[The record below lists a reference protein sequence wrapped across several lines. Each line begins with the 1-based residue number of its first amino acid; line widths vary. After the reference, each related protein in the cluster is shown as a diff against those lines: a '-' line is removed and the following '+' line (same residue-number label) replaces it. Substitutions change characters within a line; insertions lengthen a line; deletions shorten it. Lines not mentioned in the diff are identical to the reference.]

1 MKKRIFTIFLVLL
14 IAVTNMTVCYADTA
28 SNKVDNLFNG
38 IGIDNWD
45 STLDNDD
52 SGAHGTF
59 DTGMGDESESV
70 SGIRKLILDI
80 FSFIPKLIVVVL
92 TKVVMF
98 VFPSMD
104 DIIFNEG
111 STWGKVFLLS
121 PYFESNGGGFAG
133 NMQKLVSVIY
143 QIFRYIALIGFVIA
157 IAAIAVKMI
166 MSSIGKQ
173 KQQYKEALKN
183 WVIGLVLLVVG
194 HWIMIYAIYISE
206 WLVDIIIEL
215 KNNIFETTW
224 FTTDIHVTS
233 LTDLFID
240 ALGTSG
246 AYTMLLLG
254 IWAIMAIIAIIMF
267 VVMNMKIV
275 KVYLERVIVVGVLI
289 MIFPLVTVFYAF
301 EKSGIKRGQTF
312 ETWLRTF
319 MDQVFIQ
326 PVHALTLVGVM
337 VALSAMSS
345 GGMAITKIPLVGAI
359 MVLMVLN
366 TMFTIENV
374 IKRVFAVN
382 GAAMGAPANVG
393 EMVKTAGKI
402 GTGITRNGLQVGRGV
417 YGQLRRDGKTKGQAF
432 RGAMKSGLRSAGK
445 FAVGGKSG
453 QRHLAA
459 VFGAAGISGVEQFF
473 DNERLSQKE
482 QRDATRNLRQ
492 AAATENING
501 KASLKLRKDTKNIE
515 RMMDPAVIAV
525 SRAEFGISNKML
537 DKVLLD
543 GKGSESEQLQ
553 VRAYLQS
560 LAEPSTDVGSL
571 VKRDNDGKFEDNGFN
586 YYVASNDDMVKRD
599 LGMVGK
605 LSAGSKPSERVIN
618 ARKAN
623 DLKHP
628 EEAATNKVALGLD
641 DAKIASVEN
650 GTADEQTTLAYE
662 LYIKKSENPAIDI
675 ATCYTTDTSGKPVL
689 NGNMVHNIDMS
700 ESKVKD
706 NLKKARAVKRG
717 SKVDD
722 SVVTTR
728 IVYEATHA
736 KEANKIRN
744 DCPLCDE
751 AIVAIE
757 SGKSSYEKD
766 GATHA
771 INDDDVLS
779 YKIMVDR
786 MGTGRKLDEYKGS
799 NDKIS
804 ETIYN
809 GVTME
814 TSDRYAEA
822 SDLYM
827 HSSDMLNASSNDNA
841 RARSVLVSFRSVDES
856 GFYAKCASKG
866 VSAADVSKFIEG
878 GKSGISQSQII
889 GILREL
895 ATK

>member
-1 MKKRIFTIFLVLL
+1 MKGKFFRGDIMKKRIFTIFLVIL
-14 IAVTNMTVCYADTA
+14 IAVTNMTASYAAGLDDLV
-28 SNKVDNLFNG
+28 KV
-38 IGIDNWD
+38 GIDNYEEKMSEFNFVGNDID
-45 STLDNDD
+45 SGNDD
-52 SGAHGTF
+52 LDEDSGSGLIKTIMKIINF
-59 DTGMGDESESV
+59 IPRMIV
-70 SGIRKLILDI
+70 SAVLKLIE
-80 FSFIPKLIVVVL
+80 VVI
-92 TKVVMF
+92 
-98 VFPSMD
+98 PSMD
-104 DIIFNEG
+104 AIVFNDPAITSPWAG
-111 STWGKVFLLS
+111 YFSLS
-121 PYFESNGGGFAG
+121 YFDSGDAG
-133 NMQKLVSVIY
+133 LAGTLRGYVSSFY
-143 QIFRYIALIGFVIA
+143 QMFRYIAIGGFMIA
-157 IAAIAVKMI
+157 IACIAVKMI
-166 MSSIGKQ
+166 LSSVGKQ
-173 KQQYKEALKN
+173 KQQYKESLKN
-183 WVIGLVLLVVG
+183 WLIGLVLLVVG
-194 HWIMIYAIYISE
+194 HWIMIYAIGISDWLVKQIVNLKNAMSTATWSFGDNYLSTSFAKAVNIGGLITTIVSLIGIIVYISMNF
-206 WLVDIIIEL
+206 
-215 KNNIFETTW
+215 K
-224 FTTDIHVTS
+224 
-233 LTDLFID
+233 
-240 ALGTSG
+240 
-246 AYTMLLLG
+246 
-254 IWAIMAIIAIIMF
+254 IA
-267 VVMNMKIV
+267 
-275 KVYLERVIVVGVLI
+275 KVYLERVVVVGVLI
-289 MIFPLVTVFYAF
+289 MIFPLVTVLYAF
-301 EKSGIKRGQTF
+301 EKSGIKRGSTF

-326 PVHALTLVGVM
+326 PVHAISLLFV
-337 VALSAMSS
+337 
-345 GGMAITKIPLVGAI
+345 I
-359 MVLMVLN
+359 MVLNGLSDSHMLEIPIVGIVMGLMTIN
-366 TMFTIENV
+366 MIFTIENV
-374 IKRVFAVN
+374 VKRVFAIN

-393 EMVKTAGKI
+393 EMVKSAGKI

-417 YGQLRRDGKTKGQAF
+417 YGQLKRDGKTKGQAF

-492 AAATENING
+492 AAATENIKG

-515 RMMDPAVIAV
+515 RMMDPAVVAV

-599 LGMVGK
+599 LGIVGT
-605 LSAGSKPSERVIN
+605 LSAKSKPGKRVIN

-628 EEAATNKVALGLD
+628 EEAATNKAALGLD
-641 DAKIASVEN
+641 DTKIASVED
-650 GTADEQTTLAYE
+650 GTADDQTTLAYE

-675 ATCYTTDTSGKPVL
+675 AACYTTDKDGKSVLSGD
-689 NGNMVHNIDMS
+689 MVHNIDMS

-706 NLKKARAVKRG
+706 NLKRARAVKRG

-728 IVYEATHA
+728 MVYEATHA
-736 KEANKIRN
+736 KEANKIRK

-757 SGKSSYEKD
+757 SGKFEYEKD

-771 INDDDVLS
+771 IDDTDVLS
-779 YKIMVDR
+779 YKIMIDR

-799 NDKIS
+799 NNEIS

-814 TSDRYAEA
+814 TSDRYIEA
-822 SDLYM
+822 TDLYM
-827 HSSDMLNASSNDNA
+827 HSSDMLKASSNDNA
-841 RARSVLVSFRSVDES
+841 KARRVLVSFRSVDES

-866 VSAADVSKFIEG
+866 VSAADVSGFIDGDVSKIDET
-878 GKSGISQSQII
+878 KLKDV
-889 GILREL
+889 LREL
-895 ATK
+895 VTKETK